1 MHHALLLSIVAGL
14 LISSTGCSVMNHG
27 REAVVKTS
35 RMFRPNPHDM
45 DDSADDA
52 EAEWEFVGKEGRGD
66 QPREVDP
73 DPWFKKYIQ
82 SPKARSIER
91 NLGVD

>member
-1 MHHALLLSIVAGL
+1 MRYILLLSIVAAL
-14 LISSTGCSVMNHG
+14 LVSSTGCTVLDIG
-27 REAVVKTS
+27 RDAAVRTT
-35 RMFRPNPHDM
+35 RMFRPNPRDM
-45 DDSADDA
+45 DDSSDDD
-52 EAEWEFVGKEGRGD
+52 EAQWDFVGKEGRGD
-66 QPREVDP
+66 QAREVDP